1 MKEGI
6 DYELMLHDENDE
18 HWSCRILTGAF
29 PETVV
34 KFAAIEVN
42 EAKDH
47 LGFNFHVLSSPDPE
61 AHIDNVELQQVAA
74 ACLSAI
80 FDTCVEEGTA
90 KFTDTSTGKEI
101 EAHEIAGY
109 EKGKQ

>member
-1 MKEGI
+1 MTEGT
-6 DYELMLHDENDE
+6 DYELMLHEENDE

-29 PETVV
+29 PETVI
-34 KFAAIEVN
+34 KFASIQVDEG
-42 EAKDH
+42 KDQ

-61 AHIDNVELQQVAA
+61 AHIDNVDLQLVAS
-74 ACLSAI
+74 ACLSSV

-101 EAHEIAGY
+101 EAHEIASY
-109 EKGKQ
+109 EKGKK